1 MKVIGINGSARK
13 DGNTDLMIRTV
24 FRDFFLNHEMFVCGS
39 TYWNMCYGQL
49 PGDVLK
55 DEEGM
60 ANMRSL
66 GHNMAFVLKAVYREA
81 I

>member
-1 MKVIGINGSARK
+1 MRRAGSMQAI
-13 DGNTDLMIRTV
+13 DSMNH
-24 FRDFFLNHEMFVCGS
+24 FFLNHEMFLCGS

-60 ANMRSL
+60 ACMCCP
-66 GHNMAFVLKAVYREA
+66 GHNMAFLLKAVYREA
-81 I
+81 V